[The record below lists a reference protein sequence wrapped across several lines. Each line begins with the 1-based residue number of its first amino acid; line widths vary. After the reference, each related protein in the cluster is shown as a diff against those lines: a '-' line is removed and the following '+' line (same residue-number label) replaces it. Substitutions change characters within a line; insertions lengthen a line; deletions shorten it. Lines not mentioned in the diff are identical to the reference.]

1 MPWEG
6 AGVYFVKIRIQ
17 KLYFI
22 QQTKSLQRTSAM
34 NFLCLNCTLLTERVD
49 FFFFCQKQSPWAYIA
64 PVLYKLQSCLH
75 TCTPSDEQGSWNV
88 H

>member
-6 AGVYFVKIRIQ
+6 AGGHFVKIRIQ

-49 FFFFCQKQSPWAYIA
+49 FFSFAKSK
-64 PVLYKLQSCLH
+64 VLGP
-75 TCTPSDEQGSWNV
+75 T
-88 H
+88 